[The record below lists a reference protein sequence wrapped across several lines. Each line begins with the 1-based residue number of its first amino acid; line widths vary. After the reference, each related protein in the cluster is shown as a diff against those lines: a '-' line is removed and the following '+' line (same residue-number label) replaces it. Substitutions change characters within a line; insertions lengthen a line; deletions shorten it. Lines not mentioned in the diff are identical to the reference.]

1 MSVHIKEMLI
11 NVLLEIRLKCAF
23 NTYRN
28 YISNIISDIL
38 FWMISSSPSYKLLI
52 IMSFD
57 DYSLK

>member
-38 FWMISSSPSYKLLI
+38 F
-52 IMSFD
+52 
-57 DYSLK
+57 